1 MFLFPGAQEH
11 ISLGICVSRVGEHI
25 SLGIGGFSSMRGKRP
40 RYGCVCDSSYRLLPR
55 TAEKI
60 LWHFKF
66 FSIRVHSLPL
76 QNEVQLLICRFSRAK
91 SEALFNTYSLLKH
104 NIKSCNVKRRRQR
117 ERQKKTAIDLI
128 CKISILH
135 VQHTF
140 LYISLPLHCFAR
152 LQHETGSRN
161 FPLTGFVLEMPYAF
175 LFAFL
180 TLSLILAFLAA
191 SISHFLTPGIK
202 FLCFSSNDWMT
213 SFVSYLSL

>member
-91 SEALFNTYSLLKH
+91 SEALFNIYSLLKH

-117 ERQKKTAIDLI
+117 ERQKKTAIDLAKYQF
-128 CKISILH
+128 CTCSTLFC
-135 VQHTF
+135 TF
-140 LYISLPLHCFAR
+140 LCRCIVLHDYNMKLVQEIFHLQVLCWKCRMRFCSLF
-152 LQHETGSRN
+152 
-161 FPLTGFVLEMPYAF
+161 
-175 LFAFL
+175 
-180 TLSLILAFLAA
+180 
-191 SISHFLTPGIK
+191 
-202 FLCFSSNDWMT
+202 
-213 SFVSYLSL
+213 

>member
-1 MFLFPGAQEH
+1 MFLYCGTTKWNISAVMFLFPGAQEH

-91 SEALFNTYSLLKH
+91 SEALFNIYSLLKH

-117 ERQKKTAIDLI
+117 ERQKKNSNRSNLQNIN
-128 CKISILH
+128 
-135 VQHTF
+135 
-140 LYISLPLHCFAR
+140 FAR
-152 LQHETGSRN
+152 AAH
-161 FPLTGFVLEMPYAF
+161 FFVHFFAVA
-175 LFAFL
+175 LFCTTTTWNWFKKFFTYRFCVGNAVCVSVRFFNIVAHFG
-180 TLSLILAFLAA
+180 LS
-191 SISHFLTPGIK
+191 GR
-202 FLCFSSNDWMT
+202 
-213 SFVSYLSL
+213 